1 MWASVTKG
9 FVDTKMVG
17 YVKVDETLGDMLCLE
32 GPVSR
37 VFVLGK
43 TVVPAYQVEA
53 MMLCLKSIDEVS
65 CVPGEN
71 KGSIRALVVKNPDAN
86 DEITAPT
93 AMLDALLEE
102 EMIPEHH
109 LFEVWGKK
117 GSKNK
122 LDKATSKALHK
133 AVQSGKIAIEIVD
146 ALPEGVLS
154 L

>member
-17 YVKVDETLGDMLCLE
+17 YVDVNGTLGDMLCLE

-37 VFVLGK
+37 VFLLGK

-53 MMLCLKSIDEVS
+53 VMLCLKGIDEVS
-65 CVPGEN
+65 CVPGEK
-71 KGSIRALVVKNPDAN
+71 KGCIRALVVKNPDAS
-86 DEITAPT
+86 DELTAPT

-122 LDKATSKALHK
+122 LDRMTMKALHK
-133 AVQSGKIAIEIVD
+133 AVQSGKIAIEIVET
-146 ALPEGVLS
+146 LPDDGMS
-154 L
+154 M